1 MKAVRRLAFRFPV
14 IPAAILVFQNA
25 VVCTCLKGL
34 NSHCYYS
41 ARAGSGWYEGFS
53 GNRKGTKLP
62 NIVKAGDSVLHERA
76 REVDHSEMKS
86 EKVQNIIDDMIQ
98 VMRKAP
104 GVGLAAPQ
112 IGIPLRVCSFSLSSL
127 LTNFVILFVTFIFY
141 LGFMIIDSGRNKA
154 AATTINHV

>member
-14 IPAAILVFQNA
+14 IPAAILVFQNS
-25 VVCTCLKGL
+25 VVAPTASSGTQEITCLKGL

-86 EKVQNIIDDMIQ
+86 ERVQNIIDDMIQ

-141 LGFMIIDSGRNKA
+141 LGFMII
-154 AATTINHV
+154 

>member
-1 MKAVRRLAFRFPV
+1 MKAMRRLAFRFPV

-25 VVCTCLKGL
+25 VVGPNASSGTQEMICLKGL

-41 ARAGSGWYEGFS
+41 ARAGSGWYEDFS
-53 GNRKGTKLP
+53 GNRKRTKLP

-86 EKVQNIIDDMIQ
+86 ERVQNIIDDMIQ

-141 LGFMIIDSGRNKA
+141 LGFMII
-154 AATTINHV
+154 